1 MKIQTHT
8 HIQKH
13 TVLMLRLNY
22 VCTSPKERE
31 IEKERVVFA
40 YGSSSG
46 FDSFLSENSLCAF
59 LRENRVEMLLLFL

>member
-1 MKIQTHT
+1 
-8 HIQKH
+8 
-13 TVLMLRLNY
+13 MLRLNY